1 MNEDLQ
7 RLADDYWAFSLRQS
21 PTLASLLG
29 IHDHDAEI
37 ENVSRSA
44 EDEAIETL
52 ERFAEA
58 AGAIPPATLTSD
70 ERITRGVLQFDASSR
85 AGVLR
90 SRSPEFAADAFEGVH
105 ISYLRSAPQ
114 LPITEAA
121 HAEALVERWSKLG
134 QLFDQAIGRLRQGIA
149 RDRLPPRVALEKV
162 LAQVDTYLAS
172 PLDTDGYIALQP
184 PSEFDAAQTAAW
196 RGQLEQQVTGV
207 IRPAYER
214 YRTSLIDEVLP
225 KSRPPERS
233 GVVWLPDGD
242 EVYAAAIRR
251 HTSLDLPALTIHRF
265 GTDEIA
271 ALADQ
276 YRELGAPIL
285 GTTELSEIYR
295 RLRDDLA
302 LRFGDAGDVVAAS
315 QGALDRATAAIPEW
329 FDRLPRADCEMAEVP
344 TLGADDAPLAYYL
357 PPAQDGSRPGTY
369 FINTSEANTP
379 TRYESEAL
387 AFHESVPG
395 HHLQVAIAQELQEVP
410 AFRRNSHLTVF
421 VEGWGLYAERL
432 ADEMGLYSGDLE
444 RMGILSFDSWRSGR
458 LVVDTGLHAL
468 GWSRDEA
475 IAYLT
480 ENSPQAANNIINE
493 VDRYIAWPGQAL
505 AYKTGQRALLSVR
518 DEATA
523 ALGDRFDIRAFHDT
537 VLGSGAVPL
546 FLLEEIVR
554 EWIAAA

>member
-7 RLADDYWAFSLRQS
+7 RLADDYWAFSLRRS

-37 ENVSRSA
+37 ENVSRDA

-52 ERFAEA
+52 EGFAEA
-58 AGAIPPATLTSD
+58 AGAIPPATLTRD

-149 RDRLPPRVALEKV
+149 RDRPPPRVALEKV

-172 PLDTDGYIALQP
+172 PLDTDGYITPQP
-184 PSEFDAAQTAAW
+184 PIAFDAAQTASW

-276 YRELGAPIL
+276 YRELCAPIL
-285 GTTELSEIYR
+285 GTTELSEIYQ

-302 LRFGDAGDVVAAS
+302 LRFDNAGDVVAAAR
-315 QGALDRATAAIPEW
+315 GALDRATAAIPEW

-369 FINTSEANTP
+369 FVNTSEANTP

-537 VLGSGAVPL
+537 VLGFGAVPL
-546 FLLEEIVR
+546 FLLEDIVR